1 MTKAE
6 KLARVIEE
14 ECKLIT
20 TAAIVRTFRER
31 DILPWLVEALPHLS
45 LGNRLAFTSCLE
57 GAVIRPRQEIERE
70 ELVDKDVLDESIISG
85 LEL

>member
-6 KLARVIEE
+6 KLAQGIEQ

-31 DILPWLVEALPHLS
+31 DILPWLVQALPYLS
-45 LGNRLAFTSCLE
+45 LGNRLAFTSVLE
-57 GAVIRPRQEIERE
+57 GVVIIPRQEMERE
-70 ELVDKDVLDESIISG
+70 ELADKDILDESFISG